1 MLCLCALDGWQ
12 MQDFEKSQVI
22 REQQHLMEQAEAAA
36 VARLTS
42 DAPRRLSPAA
52 MQARETALREMMA
65 LEKRS
70 MELEAIE
77 AKQRK
82 ELSDAQSE
90 LERTKGA
97 AESAREVMRTAEAAR
112 DRQREEAQRVK
123 GETNAA
129 VARAEAE
136 RDTTQRALAK

>member
-1 MLCLCALDGWQ
+1 
-12 MQDFEKSQVI
+12 MQQFEKSQMI
-22 REQQHLMEQAEAAA
+22 REQQHLMEQAESAAQ
-36 VARLTS
+36 ARLTG

-52 MQARETALREMMA
+52 MEARATALREMMA

-82 ELSDAQSE
+82 DLSDAQSE

-97 AESAREVMRTAEAAR
+97 AESARGVMRAAEAAR
-112 DRQREEAQRVK
+112 DKQREQAQRVK
-123 GETNAA
+123 DETNAA
-129 VARAEAE
+129 VARADAE